1 MSESRSSAAVLAVS
15 GNYSVIQL
23 EGRRYPAAALQ
34 GDSLKSL
41 HEVVEELSENLRSGD
56 LDDAKFALEE
66 IQTVVSSLKGVYEEA
81 LAGAG
86 ITLPYVD

>member
-1 MSESRSSAAVLAVS
+1 MSESSNSAAVLAAS
-15 GNYSVIQL
+15 GNYAVIQL
-23 EGRRYPAAALQ
+23 EGRQYPAAALQ

-66 IQTVVSSLKGVYEEA
+66 IQTVVASLKSFYEET
-81 LAGAG
+81 LTGAG
-86 ITLPYVD
+86 IDLPYVD

>member
-1 MSESRSSAAVLAVS
+1 M
-15 GNYSVIQL
+15 IQM

-56 LDDAKFALEE
+56 LDDARFALEE
-66 IQTVVSSLKGVYEEA
+66 IRTVVSSLKGFYEET
-81 LAGAG
+81 LTGAG
-86 ITLPYVD
+86 IRLPYVD